1 MVACFLGVATPLFRL
16 RLVRRKQHHCF
27 FFAKVDARSVSG
39 GGFIGA
45 MRREDILTAGG
56 GDELIA
62 EHARWAVREI
72 EARLAGRGDEGL
84 RVP

>member
-1 MVACFLGVATPLFRL
+1 L
-16 RLVRRKQHHCF
+16 
-27 FFAKVDARSVSG
+27 AKVDGMSVSG
-39 GGFIGA
+39 GAFIGA
-45 MRREDILTAGG
+45 MMRECILAAGG

>member
-1 MVACFLGVATPLFRL
+1 MVAFFLGVATPLFRL

-27 FFAKVDARSVSG
+27 FGQG
-39 GGFIGA
+39 GCQVGF
-45 MRREDILTAGG
+45 RRRFYRRDEAGG
-56 GDELIA
+56 YPDGGRGDELIA

-72 EARLAGRGDEGL
+72 EVRLAGRGDEGL